1 MEDYF
6 NDLNLCY
13 INDDNYF
20 KKNINLDSY
29 CRDYFIS
36 ETNEL
41 HIELKPKVK
50 INNKIS
56 KKYQK

>member
-6 NDLNLCY
+6 NELNLFN
-13 INDDNYF
+13 INNDNYF
-20 KKNINLDSY
+20 KKNVNLDSY

-41 HIELKPKVK
+41 QYEVKPKVK
-50 INNKIS
+50 LNKI
-56 KKYQK
+56 K